1 LGDGR
6 ADIDYMSGATN
17 DLPNAIDNMV
27 QQAQNGT
34 ARVEVSSIASSY
46 PPTGTTLTVWVKVMN
61 LAGHRFPTGVGFR
74 RAFIELVVKDAS
86 GKVVWG
92 SGRTNELG
100 VIVVGQQFLVDLHLF
115 FGSDR
120 MLLVV
125 MLLVLLLAARI
136 RSKNSVGRRLR
147 SPSPQAISP
156 PAFCAA
162 LMS

>member
-1 LGDGR
+1 
-6 ADIDYMSGATN
+6 
-17 DLPNAIDNMV
+17 
-27 QQAQNGT
+27 
-34 ARVEVSSIASSY
+34 
-46 PPTGTTLTVWVKVMN
+46 MN
-61 LAGHRFPTGVGFR
+61 LAGHGFPTGVGFR

-100 VIVVGQQFLVDLHLF
+100 VIVVGQQLLVDLHLF

-125 MLLVLLLAARI
+125 MLPVLLLSARI

-147 SPSPQAISP
+147 SPSPQAISS
-156 PAFCAA
+156 AFCAA
-162 LMS
+162 LRR